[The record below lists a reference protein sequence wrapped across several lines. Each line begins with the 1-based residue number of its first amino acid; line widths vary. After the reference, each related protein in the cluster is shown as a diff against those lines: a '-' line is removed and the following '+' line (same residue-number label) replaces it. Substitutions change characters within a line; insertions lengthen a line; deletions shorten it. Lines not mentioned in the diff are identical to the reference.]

1 MTLAPLHHDNNEILI
16 AEGSTETRSP
26 STARAACWHTPST
39 RYTAGTS
46 TSTVTSL
53 YSIALN
59 IEYDIAID
67 IHVSAGEEDWVE
79 SPGWWGRGTHFRLV
93 AAHELGHALG
103 LPHIR
108 SAVMEL

>member
-1 MTLAPLHHDNNEILI
+1 MLAHTFYPLHGGDVHFDGDQSILLTDNINIYI
-16 AEGSTETRSP
+16 D
-26 STARAACWHTPST
+26 RA
-39 RYTAGTS
+39 
-46 TSTVTSL
+46 L
-53 YSIALN
+53 YHVC
-59 IEYDIAID
+59 

-108 SAVMEL
+108 SAVVIEIPNIILHFTL